1 MKIFKMCLCLSAI
14 GLFIFACAGNQT
26 TTSNSTNR
34 AAANTNSPSNSA
46 VNTATPTA
54 APDELASAKKIFLD
68 KCVRCHKEDGTG
80 GETNIDG
87 RKIKAPNF
95 TSDKLKKEP
104 DAEFIE
110 AIEKGFPD
118 DGMPGFK
125 GKISDD
131 EIKNLVKLIR
141 KEFQKQ

>member
-1 MKIFKMCLCLSAI
+1 MKIIKLCLCLSAI
-14 GLFIFACAGNQT
+14 GLFIFACSENKTANSNT
-26 TTSNSTNR
+26 TNIVVTN
-34 AAANTNSPSNSA
+34 T
-46 VNTATPTA
+46 NTATNAAPTA
-54 APDELASAKKIFLD
+54 APDELASAKKIYLD

-80 GETNIDG
+80 GKTEIDG
-87 RKIKAPNF
+87 VKINAPNL

-104 DAEFIE
+104 DSEFIE

-118 DGMPGFK
+118 DGMPAFK
-125 GKISDD
+125 GKISDA